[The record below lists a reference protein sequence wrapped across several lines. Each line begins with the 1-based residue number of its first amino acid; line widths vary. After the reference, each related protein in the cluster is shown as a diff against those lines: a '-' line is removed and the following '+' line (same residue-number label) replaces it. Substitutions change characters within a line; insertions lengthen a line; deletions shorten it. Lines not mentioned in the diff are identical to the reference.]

1 MSCRVSIRRLGF
13 AYQAGQP
20 VLDGVSLEIEDGE
33 RLGIIGP
40 SGAGK
45 STLMLQLNGIL
56 TPTSGSVNIGD
67 LPVEPSTLNEV
78 RRRVGLVFQ
87 DPDDQLF
94 NPTVYEDVAFGP
106 RNMGMTGEEVDRAVG
121 RTLRHLGLEGKK
133 EASSHHLSY
142 GERKRV
148 ALATVLSMRPE
159 VVALDEPFSNLHPAM
174 VDQLGEL
181 IRGLDATVILISQAL
196 LPLTVVCDRIAI
208 LDKGRIVALGSTG
221 EILSDRPLLRSCGL
235 DFHHFHQ
242 RLHELMELIPPEEGG
257 HRHE

>member
-1 MSCRVSIRRLGF
+1 VSVRKLSF
-13 AYQAGQP
+13 AYESGTP
-20 VLDGVSLEIEDGE
+20 VLDELSLEIEAGE
-33 RLGIIGP
+33 RFGIIGP

-56 TPTSGSVNIGD
+56 APTSGSVQIGD
-67 LPVEPSTLNEV
+67 LPVEPSTMKEV

-94 NPTVYEDVAFGP
+94 NPTVFEDVAFGP
-106 RNMGMTGEEVDRAVG
+106 RNMGMTGEEVDRVVRRA
-121 RTLRHLGLEGKK
+121 LAQLGLERKE

-181 IRGLDATVILISQAL
+181 IRDLDATVILISQAL

-208 LDKGRIVALGSTG
+208 LDGGKIVAVGSTG

-242 RLHELMELIPPEEGG
+242 RLHELMELSPPHEGG

>member
-1 MSCRVSIRRLGF
+1 MSCQVSIRRLSFEYESGH
-13 AYQAGQP
+13 P
-20 VLDGVSLEIEDGE
+20 VLGGVSLEIEAGE

-56 TPTSGSVNIGD
+56 TPTSGSVYIGE
-67 LPVEPSTLNEV
+67 LPVEPSTLEEV

-106 RNMGMTGEEVDRAVG
+106 RNMGMTGEEVDRVVRRA
-121 RTLRHLGLEGKK
+121 LAQLGLERKE

-159 VVALDEPFSNLHPAM
+159 LVALDEPFSNLHPAM

-196 LPLTVVCDRIAI
+196 LPLTVVCDRIAV
-208 LDKGRIVALGSTG
+208 LDGGKIVAVGSTG

>member
-1 MSCRVSIRRLGF
+1 MSRAVSVRDLGF
-13 AYQAGQP
+13 AYDSGRP
-20 VLDGVSLEIEDGE
+20 VLEGVNLEIGPGE
-33 RLGIIGP
+33 RFGIIGP

-45 STLMLQLNGIL
+45 STLLLHLNGIL
-56 TPTSGSVNIGD
+56 SPSSGSVRIGEV
-67 LPVEPSTLNEV
+67 PVEASTLEEV

-94 NPTVYEDVAFGP
+94 NATVYEDVAFGP
-106 RNMGMTGEEVDRAVG
+106 RNMGMTREEVDTAVRG
-121 RTLRHLGLEGKK
+121 TLAHLGLGEKE

-148 ALATVLSMRPE
+148 ALATVLAMRPE
-159 VVALDEPFSNLHPAM
+159 VVAFDEPFSNLHPAM
-174 VDQLGEL
+174 VDQLSEL
-181 IRGLDATVILISQAL
+181 IRGLDATVILVSQAL
-196 LPLTVVCDRIAI
+196 LPLTVACDRIAI
-208 LDKGRIVALGSTG
+208 LDGGRILAVGDTG

-242 RLHELMELIPPEEGG
+242 RLHELMELNPREEGG

>member
-1 MSCRVSIRRLGF
+1 VSIRRLSF
-13 AYQAGQP
+13 AYDSGQP
-20 VLDGVSLEIEDGE
+20 VLGGVSLEIEAGE

-56 TPTSGSVNIGD
+56 TPTSGSVHIGE
-67 LPVEPSTLNEV
+67 LPVEASTLEEV

-106 RNMGMTGEEVDRAVG
+106 RNMGMTEEEVDRAV
-121 RTLRHLGLEGKK
+121 RQTLRHLGLEGKE

-196 LPLTVVCDRIAI
+196 LPLTVVCDRIAV
-208 LDKGRIVALGSTG
+208 LDGGKIVAVGSTG

>member
-1 MSCRVSIRRLGF
+1 MSCRVSIRGLGF
-13 AYQAGQP
+13 AYETGRP
-20 VLDGVSLEIEDGE
+20 VLEGVDLEIGAGE
-33 RLGIIGP
+33 RFGIIGP

-45 STLMLQLNGIL
+45 STLLLQLNGIL
-56 TPTSGSVNIGD
+56 SPTFGSVRIGEV
-67 LPVEPSTLNEV
+67 PVEASTLEEV

-106 RNMGMTGEEVDRAVG
+106 RNMGMTRQDLDTAV
-121 RTLRHLGLEGKK
+121 RQTLSHLGLEGKE

-159 VVALDEPFSNLHPAM
+159 VLAFDEPFSNLHPAM
-174 VDQLGEL
+174 VDQLTEL
-181 IRGLDATVILISQAL
+181 IRGLDATVILVSQAL

-208 LDKGRIVALGSTG
+208 LDAGRILAVGSTG
-221 EILSDRPLLRSCGL
+221 KILSDRPLLRSCGL

-242 RLHELMELIPPEEGG
+242 RLHELIGEIPPEEGG

>member
-1 MSCRVSIRRLGF
+1 MSIRGLDF
-13 AYQAGQP
+13 AYETGRPVLEGVDLDVQAG
-20 VLDGVSLEIEDGE
+20 E
-33 RLGIIGP
+33 RFGIIGP

-45 STLMLQLNGIL
+45 STLLLHLNGIL
-56 TPTSGSVNIGD
+56 SPASGSVRVGEFTVGPTD
-67 LPVEPSTLNEV
+67 LEEV

-106 RNMGMTGEEVDRAVG
+106 RNMGMTQQEVDAAVR
-121 RTLRHLGLEGKK
+121 RTLERLGLEGKA
-133 EASSHHLSY
+133 ESSSHNLSY

-159 VVALDEPFSNLHPAM
+159 VVAFDEPFSNLHPAM
-174 VDQLGEL
+174 VDQLSGL
-181 IRGLDATVILISQAL
+181 IRGLDATVILVSQAL

-208 LDKGRIVALGSTG
+208 LDGGRVRAVGSTG

-235 DFHHFHQ
+235 DFHHLHE
-242 RLHELMELIPPEEGG
+242 RLHDLMEGIPPEEGG

>member
-1 MSCRVSIRRLGF
+1 MSCRVSIRDLGF
-13 AYQAGQP
+13 AYESGPP
-20 VLDGVSLEIEDGE
+20 VLGEVSLEVEAGE
-33 RLGIIGP
+33 RLGVIGP

-45 STLMLQLNGIL
+45 STLMLHLNGIL
-56 TPTSGSVNIGD
+56 TPTSGSVHVGD
-67 LPVEPSTLNEV
+67 LSVGPSTLEEV

-106 RNMGMTGEEVDRAVG
+106 RNMGMTREEVDRAVR
-121 RTLRHLGLEGKK
+121 RTLNHLGLEGKE

-196 LPLTVVCDRIAI
+196 LPLTVACDRIAI
-208 LDKGRIVALGSTG
+208 LDGGRIRAVGSTA

-242 RLHELMELIPPEEGG
+242 RLHELMGLIPPEDGG